1 MTDMKEEMEGERSL
15 SEDDRRKLEALV
27 DQLEEELARHVA
39 QRATRLVAERLDVMN
54 YGQTNKG
61 AGIIGA
67 PSPGPR

>member
-39 QRATRLVAERLDVMN
+39 QRATRLVAERQLM
-54 YGQTNKG
+54 
-61 AGIIGA
+61 
-67 PSPGPR
+67 S